1 MADPEPDR
9 NLPWIPTLCPKAQL
23 HPSTQS
29 NLHPGIPNMPSL
41 PRLTGLIIALL
52 LGQGSLIGAEPALL
66 DEHFQNA
73 TGDGRWSMEGRG
85 ASQIADGVL
94 HLTGV
99 EAAAGDASWTDYELS
114 FRARAPEGAAQAQI
128 WAAVRRSARDARY
141 AIGLRGGDLQQ
152 VYAARYAPDG
162 RQRFLKV
169 QPLATP
175 LVPGTWY
182 EVRIQVAGTT
192 LRVLLGG
199 SEVLRVSDDKEGGL
213 AAGGIALGGGFL
225 PTEYD
230 DVTVTRLD
238 PASIPAAPTVSV
250 PTFAGEEVRK
260 ERRAAW
266 KPQAIALGDA
276 PRTDVSLDG
285 TWLFLPEQ
293 QVPKNIDCTDPA
305 LDDSAWHPL
314 AVPSFWSPIA
324 NWLYDETQG
333 GSDRYVELE
342 RQRLAQQ
349 TFDGRKNLSG
359 WYRQALI
366 LPEALPAG
374 RRYELAFD
382 AIAKYGEI
390 SVNGTRVHTSIGM
403 FTPSRIDITDVIRPG
418 RNLIAARVGI
428 APPSTKEIVDG
439 DKVAATMVSVNVTQA
454 MIHSLPQGIY
464 FGKPVGIWQPVH
476 LSVHDPVEI
485 RDLFFRPRLD
495 GAAIDLELANAT
507 TVATT
512 VQPVIRLVERATGRA
527 LPTTQTLPPIAIPAG
542 ATTATIDTGVI
553 SPLLWTPDEPNLYT
567 LSVTLVRDGRTV
579 DERVLDVGFRT
590 FETRPD
596 GRFYLNNKPYWLRG
610 GNATPMPNRP
620 QDAAL
625 ADRFTALMHE
635 HGTRVSR
642 THSSAFNELWL
653 TASDRNGVGISYE
666 GTWPWL
672 MLKGK
677 IPPKELIAAWRN
689 EQLALVRKYRNHPSI
704 LFWTVNNECYYVDN
718 QDPTVFAACMTELSD
733 TIKGMRTLDPTRPIC
748 PDSGGTSGMMPPFW
762 PQMQKEQGFDYGDI
776 DDHHNYSGWY
786 GRSFFAFYPGEQVQ
800 DHHDGK
806 MMDDFAAHWGTKGRP
821 LISQEMT
828 SGYPNADDGHA
839 VRKYIL
845 DLLVPQT
852 WIGDLAYEH
861 ADPAWFL
868 RSVAIATQELNET
881 LRCFHHERMQGVLA
895 FSLNT
900 WYQRIFEAD
909 KVRPFPPALALAQA
923 QQPVLVSARL
933 FSRHWF
939 AGTSRQADLFVVN
952 DSEQERDLPAGEIRW
967 RIEAGTTVIAQGS
980 VPVPAVPYY
989 SVARVATPI
998 AIPAILPAA
1007 RSDARLV
1014 LELRHGEDL
1023 TSRNHY
1029 EVVLA
1034 QPEWTV
1040 PATTAPITLLDPATQ
1055 VQLCGA
1061 APTLGFQAISSVT
1074 ELTGSSRAILVGEQ
1088 WAASE
1093 TERADFLRF
1102 VEAGGRALL
1111 IKPGAVLPQLVPAVV
1126 RKYRAKDLEVATMR
1140 VPEHAIFAGIDYLD
1154 LRWFDLG
1161 NQVAPWSVRG
1171 YWLLVPGSAG
1181 EVLARASAPHAY
1193 PQKKDMPDI
1202 EGAVILR
1209 IPYGKGEIIASQ
1221 LAHEAGTTDPIA
1233 ARMWRNLVTW
1243 LGG

>member
-1 MADPEPDR
+1 M
-9 NLPWIPTLCPKAQL
+9 QL
-23 HPSTQS
+23 RQLRS
-29 NLHPGIPNMPSL
+29 I
-41 PRLTGLIIALL
+41 LL
-52 LGQGSLIGAEPALL
+52 LGLLFGCAHRAERALF
-66 DEHFQNA
+66 DDTFTA
-73 TGDGRWSMEGRG
+73 PKDWRMEGRG
-85 ASQIADGVL
+85 ASAISDGGL
-94 HLTGV
+94 HLTSC
-99 EAAAGDASWTDYELS
+99 EAVAGDRTWTDYELR
-114 FRARAPEGAAQAQI
+114 FRARAPHGAEQAQI
-128 WAAVRRSARDARY
+128 WASVRRTARDARY
-141 AIGLRGGDLQQ
+141 AIGLRGGTLQQ
-152 VYAARYAPDG
+152 AYAARYAPDG
-162 RQRFLKV
+162 QQRFLKV

-182 EVRIQVAGTT
+182 TMRIQVAGPT
-192 LRVLLGG
+192 LRVLLDDQ
-199 SEVLRVSDDKEGGL
+199 EVLRVIDDKEGRL
-213 AAGGIALGGGFL
+213 TAGGISLGGGFL

-230 DVTVTRLD
+230 DVTVSRLD
-238 PASIPAAPTVSV
+238 PASLPAAVAPA
-250 PTFAGEEVRK
+250 PTFAGEETRK

-266 KPQAIALGDA
+266 KPLTVPLGDG
-276 PRTDVSLDG
+276 PRTKASLDG

-293 QVPKNIDCTDPA
+293 QVPKGMDGADPA

-314 AVPSFWSPIA
+314 AVPSIWSPIH
-324 NWLYDETQG
+324 NWLYDDSQG

-349 TFDGRKNLSG
+349 TFDGRKTLSG
-359 WYRQALI
+359 WYRQAVM
-366 LPEALPAG
+366 LPETLPAG
-374 RRYELAFD
+374 RRYELSFD

-403 FTPSRIDITDVIRPG
+403 FTPSRIDITSVIRPG

-428 APPSTKEIVDG
+428 APPSTKDVVDG
-439 DKVAATMVSVNVTQA
+439 DKVEATMVSVQVTQA

-476 LSVHDPVEI
+476 LTVHDPVEI
-485 RDLFFRPRLD
+485 RDLFFRPRLN
-495 GAAIDLELANAT
+495 GAAIELDLANAT
-507 TVATT
+507 DGATT
-512 VQPVIRLVERATGRA
+512 VTPEITLVERASGKV
-527 LPTTQTLPPIAIPAG
+527 LPGTRVQAPISVPVG
-542 ATTATIDTGVI
+542 ATSVTIDTGTL

-567 LSVTLVRDGRTV
+567 LRVALVRDGRTV

-590 FETRPD
+590 FETRSD
-596 GRFYLNNKPYWLRG
+596 GRFYLNDKPYWLRG

-625 ADRFTALMHE
+625 ADRFTTLMHE

-653 TASDRNGVGISYE
+653 KASDRNGVGISYE

-704 LFWTVNNECYYVDN
+704 LFWTVNNECYLVDN
-718 QDPTVFAACMTELSD
+718 QDPKVFADCMTILSD
-733 TIKGMRTLDPTRPIC
+733 TIKGMRKIDPTRPIC

-762 PQMQKEQGFDYGDI
+762 PQMQKERDFDYGDI

-900 WYQRIFEAD
+900 WYQNIFEAGR
-909 KVRPFPPALALAQA
+909 VRPFPPAKALAQA

-939 AGTSRQADLFVVN
+939 AGTTREADLFVVN

-967 RIEAGTTVIAQGS
+967 RVEAGNTVVASGA
-980 VPVPAVPYY
+980 VPAPPVPYY
-989 SVARVATPI
+989 GVAKVAAPI
-998 AIPAILPAA
+998 AIPALLPAA
-1007 RSDARLV
+1007 RTDARLV
-1014 LELRHGEDL
+1014 VELRHGQEL
-1023 TSRNHY
+1023 TSSNHY
-1029 EVVLA
+1029 ELVLA
-1034 QPEWTV
+1034 QPEWTAVKPATTIGLLDPGAQVARCGAV
-1040 PATTAPITLLDPATQ
+1040 PATAFRPIGSA
-1055 VQLCGA
+1055 
-1061 APTLGFQAISSVT
+1061 T
-1074 ELTGSSRAILVGEQ
+1074 ELAGSARAVVMIGEE
-1088 WAASE
+1088 WAAKESE
-1093 TERADFLRF
+1093 RDEFLRF

-1111 IKPGAVLPQLVPAVV
+1111 IKPGAVLPKLFPGLV
-1126 RKYRAKDLEVATMR
+1126 RKYRAKDLEVASMR
-1140 VPEHAIFAGIDYLD
+1140 VPEHPVFDGIDFLD
-1154 LRWFDLG
+1154 MRWFDLG
-1161 NQVAPWSVRG
+1161 ERVAPWAVRG
-1171 YWLLVPGSAG
+1171 YWLLVPGSAA

-1193 PQKKDMPDI
+1193 PQKKDMPDV
-1202 EGAVILR
+1202 EGAAILR
-1209 IPYGKGEIIASQ
+1209 IPFGKGEIIASQ
-1221 LAHEAGTTDPIA
+1221 LAHEAGSTDPIA
-1233 ARMWRNLVTW
+1233 GRLWRNLVEWT
-1243 LGG
+1243 GRAP

>member
-1 MADPEPDR
+1 
-9 NLPWIPTLCPKAQL
+9 
-23 HPSTQS
+23 
-29 NLHPGIPNMPSL
+29 MPSL
-41 PRLTGLIIALL
+41 IRCTGLIMALL
-52 LGQGSLIGAEPALL
+52 AGQGLLCGAEPTLL
-66 DEHFQNA
+66 DERFQEA
-73 TGDGRWSMEGRG
+73 TGNNRWRMEGRG
-85 ASQIADGVL
+85 SNAISEGVL
-94 HLTGV
+94 HLTEV
-99 EAAAGDASWTDYELS
+99 EAVAGDASWTDYELK
-114 FRARAPEGAAQAQI
+114 FRARTPEGAAQAQI
-128 WAAVRRSARDARY
+128 WASVRRNARDARY

-152 VYAARYAPDG
+152 AYAARYAPDG

-169 QPLATP
+169 QALASSV
-175 LVPGTWY
+175 VPGNWY
-182 EVRIQVAGTT
+182 EVRIQVAGST
-192 LRVLLGG
+192 LRVMLNN
-199 SEVLRVSDDKEGGL
+199 SEVLRVTDSQEGGL
-213 AAGGIALGGGFL
+213 PAGGIALGGGFL

-230 DVTVTRLD
+230 DVAVTRLD
-238 PASIPAAPTVSV
+238 PASIPAAPTVV
-250 PTFAGEEVRK
+250 APAFAGEEVRK

-293 QVPKNIDCTDPA
+293 QVPKNMDGADPA

-314 AVPSFWSPIA
+314 AVPSFWSPVG

-359 WYRQALI
+359 WYRQVLV
-366 LPEALPAG
+366 LPESLPAG

-390 SVNGTRVHTSIGM
+390 SVNGKRVHTSIGM
-403 FTPSRIDITDVIRPG
+403 FTPSRIDITGVIRPG

-428 APPSTKEIVDG
+428 APPSAKEIKDG
-439 DKVAATMVSVNVTQA
+439 DQVAATMVTVAVTQA
-454 MIHSLPQGIY
+454 MINSLPQGIY
-464 FGKPVGIWQPVH
+464 TGKPVGIWQPVH

-507 TVATT
+507 TATT
-512 VQPVIRLVERATGRA
+512 VQPVISLVERATGRA
-527 LPTTQTLPPIAIPAG
+527 LPVSSALAPIAIPAG
-542 ATTATIDTGVI
+542 GTTATIDTGVI
-553 SPLLWTPDEPNLYT
+553 SPRLWTPDEPNLYT
-567 LSVTLVRDGRTV
+567 LRISLVRDGRTIE
-579 DERVLDVGFRT
+579 ERVLDVGFRT
-590 FETRPD
+590 FEARSD

-625 ADRFTALMHE
+625 ADRFIALMHE
-635 HGTRVSR
+635 HGTRVTR

-653 TASDRNGVGISYE
+653 NASDRNGVGISYE

-672 MLKGK
+672 MLGGK
-677 IPPKELIAAWRN
+677 KPPKELIAIWRN

-704 LFWTVNNECYYVDN
+704 LFWTVNNESYYVDN
-718 QDPTVFAACMTELSD
+718 KDPAVFADCMGELSD
-733 TIKGMRTLDPTRPIC
+733 TIKGMRAADPTRPIC

-762 PQMQKEQGFDYGDI
+762 SQMQKERDFDYGDI

-786 GRSFFAFYPGEQVQ
+786 HRSFFAFYPGEQVQ
-800 DHHDGK
+800 DHHSDHL
-806 MMDDFAAHWGTKGRP
+806 MDDFAAHWGTKGRP
-821 LISQEMT
+821 LISQEMST
-828 SGYPNADDGHA
+828 GYPNADDGHST
-839 VRKYIL
+839 RKYIL

-861 ADPAWFL
+861 QDPAWFL
-868 RSVAIATQELNET
+868 RSVSIATQELNET

-909 KVRPFPPALALAQA
+909 KVRPFPPALALTQA

-933 FSRHWF
+933 FGRHWF
-939 AGTSRQADLFVVN
+939 AGSTRQTDLFVVN
-952 DSEQERDLPAGEIRW
+952 DNEQGKDLPAGEIRW
-967 RIEAGTTVIAQGS
+967 RLETDNAVLATGTVA
-980 VPVPAVPYY
+980 VPPVPYY
-989 SVARVATPI
+989 QVTRVAARL
-998 AIPAILPAA
+998 AIPMNLPAA
-1007 RSDARLV
+1007 RTDARLV
-1014 LELRHGEDL
+1014 LELRHGQVL
-1023 TSRNHY
+1023 TSQNRY
-1029 EVVLA
+1029 DLLLA
-1034 QPEWTV
+1034 RLDWTAAA
-1040 PATTAPITLLDPATQ
+1040 PATAIKLLDPETQ
-1055 VQLCGA
+1055 VALCGA
-1061 APTLGFQAISSVT
+1061 APAIPFQAIRST
-1074 ELTGSSRAILVGEQ
+1074 QELSGSARGVLIGED
-1088 WAASE
+1088 WAANDS
-1093 TERADFLRF
+1093 ERATFLSF
-1102 VEAGGRALL
+1102 IEGGGRALL
-1111 IKPGAVLPQLVPAVV
+1111 IKPGAALPTLFPDLV

-1140 VPEHAIFAGIDYLD
+1140 VPEHPIFDGVDYLD

-1161 NQVAPWSVRG
+1161 DHVAPWSVRG
-1171 YWLLVPGSAG
+1171 NWLLNPGTAA

-1193 PQKKDMPDI
+1193 PPKNEIPDI

-1209 IPYGKGEIIASQ
+1209 IPFGKGEVIASQ

-1233 ARMWRNLVTW
+1233 GRMWRNLITW
-1243 LGG
+1243 LGKK

>member
-1 MADPEPDR
+1 
-9 NLPWIPTLCPKAQL
+9 
-23 HPSTQS
+23 
-29 NLHPGIPNMPSL
+29 MPSL
-41 PRLTGLIIALL
+41 HLQTGLILALIC
-52 LGQGSLIGAEPALL
+52 GQGSLVGADPTLL
-66 DEHFQNA
+66 DDHFQET
-73 TGDGRWSMEGRG
+73 TGNGRWLMEGRG
-85 ASQIADGVL
+85 SHAIRDGIL
-94 HLTGV
+94 HLTSV
-99 EAAAGDASWTDYELS
+99 EAVAGDAAWTDYELK
-114 FRARAPEGAAQAQI
+114 FRARAPASATQAQI
-128 WAAVRRSARDARY
+128 WASVRRSARDSRY

-152 VYAARYAPDG
+152 AYAARYAPDG

-169 QPLATP
+169 QPLAAP

-182 EVRIQVAGTT
+182 EVTIQVAGPT
-192 LRVLLGG
+192 LRVVLDKT
-199 SEVLRVSDDKEGGL
+199 EVLRVTDSQEGGL

-230 DVTVTRLD
+230 DITVTRLD
-238 PASIPAAPTVSV
+238 PATIPAAPAVV
-250 PTFAGEEVRK
+250 DLAFAGEEVRK

-266 KPQAIALGDA
+266 KPQTIALQDA
-276 PRTDVSLDG
+276 PRNEVSLDG
-285 TWLFLPEQ
+285 TWLFMPEQ
-293 QVPKNIDCTDPA
+293 QVPKNMDGADPA

-314 AVPSFWSPIA
+314 AVPSFWSPVG

-359 WYRQALI
+359 WYRQVLM
-366 LPEALPAG
+366 LPESLPPG

-390 SVNGTRVHTSIGM
+390 FVNGKRVHTSIGM
-403 FTPSRIDITDVIRPG
+403 FTPSRIDITNVIRPG

-428 APPSTKEIVDG
+428 APPSTKEVVDG
-439 DKVAATMVSVNVTQA
+439 DKVAATMVSVQVTQS

-464 FGKPVGIWQPVH
+464 TGKPVGIWQPVH

-485 RDLFFRPRLD
+485 RDLFFRSRLN

-507 TVATT
+507 TTATT
-512 VQPVIRLVERATGRA
+512 VQPVISLVERATGRSLPITAA
-527 LPTTQTLPPIAIPAG
+527 LAPISVPVG

-553 SPLLWTPDEPNLYT
+553 SPRLWTPDEPNLYT
-567 LSVTLVRDGRTV
+567 LRINLVRDGQTI

-596 GRFYLNNKPYWLRG
+596 GRFYLNDKPYWLRG

-653 TASDRNGVGISYE
+653 NASDRNGVGISYE

-677 IPPKELIAAWRN
+677 IPPKELVAAWRN

-704 LFWTVNNECYYVDN
+704 LYWTVNNECYYVDN
-718 QDPTVFAACMTELSD
+718 KDPKVFADCMTELSD
-733 TIKGMRTLDPTRPIC
+733 TIKGMRKLDPTRPIC

-762 PQMQKEQGFDYGDI
+762 PQMQKERGFDYGDI
-776 DDHHNYSGWY
+776 DDHHNYTGWY

-800 DHHDGK
+800 DHHDGQ
-806 MMDDFAAHWGTKGRP
+806 MMDDFTAHWGSKGRP
-821 LISQEMT
+821 LISQEMAT
-828 SGYPNADDGHA
+828 GYPNADDGHA

-852 WIGDLAYEH
+852 WVGDLAYEH
-861 ADPAWFL
+861 QDPAWFL
-868 RSVAIATQELNET
+868 HSVAIATQELNET
-881 LRCFHHERMQGVLA
+881 LRCYHHEHMQGVLA

-900 WYQRIFEAD
+900 WYQHIFEAD
-909 KVRPFPPALALAQA
+909 KVRPFPPAGALTQA

-933 FSRHWF
+933 FGRHWF
-939 AGTSRQADLFVVN
+939 AGTTRQVDLFVVN
-952 DSEQERDLPAGEIRW
+952 DHEQGLGLPAGEIRW
-967 RIEAGTTVIAQGS
+967 RLEAGNAILAAGTVA
-980 VPVPAVPYY
+980 VPPVPYY
-989 SVARVATPI
+989 QVTRVAARL
-998 AIPAILPAA
+998 AIPATLPAA
-1007 RSDARLV
+1007 RTDARLV
-1014 LELRHGEDL
+1014 LELRHGQEL
-1023 TSRNHY
+1023 TSQNRY
-1029 EVVLA
+1029 DLLLA
-1034 QPEWTV
+1034 RQDWTAPA
-1040 PATTAPITLLDPATQ
+1040 PATPINLLDPETQ
-1055 VQLCGA
+1055 VELCGA
-1061 APTLGFQAISSVT
+1061 APATPFQTIRSIQNLNASA
-1074 ELTGSSRAILVGEQ
+1074 RAVLIGED

-1093 TERADFLRF
+1093 SERADFLRF
-1102 VEAGGRALL
+1102 IEAGGRALL
-1111 IKPGAVLPQLVPAVV
+1111 IKPGAALPKLFPAMV

-1140 VPEHAIFAGIDYLD
+1140 VPEHPIFDGIDFLD

-1161 NQVAPWSVRG
+1161 DHVAPWAVRG
-1171 YWLLVPGSAG
+1171 NWLLVPGTNA

-1193 PQKKDMPDI
+1193 PPKKDMPDI

-1233 ARMWRNLVTW
+1233 GRMWRNLVTW
-1243 LGG
+1243 LEERKP

>member
-1 MADPEPDR
+1 
-9 NLPWIPTLCPKAQL
+9 
-23 HPSTQS
+23 
-29 NLHPGIPNMPSL
+29 MPSCF
-41 PRLTGLIIALL
+41 RCTGLIIALL
-52 LGQGSLIGAEPALL
+52 AAQGPLLGAEPALL
-66 DEHFQNA
+66 DEHFQEA
-73 TGDGRWSMEGRG
+73 AGAGGWRIEGRG
-85 ASQIADGVL
+85 SNAIADGVL
-94 HLTGV
+94 RLTSV
-99 EAAAGDASWTDYELS
+99 EAVAGDASWTDYELK
-114 FRARAPEGAAQAQI
+114 FRARAPQGSAQAQI
-128 WAAVRRSARDARY
+128 WASVRRTARDARY

-152 VYAARYAPDG
+152 AYAARYAPDG

-175 LVPGTWY
+175 LVAGTWY

-192 LRVLLGG
+192 LRMLLGDT
-199 SEVLRVSDDKEGGL
+199 EVLRVNDDQEGGM

-225 PTEYD
+225 PSEYD

-238 PASIPAAPTVSV
+238 PAGIPAAATAPVY
-250 PTFAGEEVRK
+250 TFAGEEVRK

-276 PRTDVSLDG
+276 PRTTVSLDG
-285 TWLFLPEQ
+285 TWLFMPDKQL
-293 QVPKNIDCTDPA
+293 PKNVDCADPT

-314 AVPSFWSPIA
+314 AVPSIWSPVH
-324 NWLYDETQG
+324 NWLYDDSQG

-349 TFDGRKNLSG
+349 TFDGRKVLSG
-359 WYRQALI
+359 WYRQVLV
-366 LPEALPAG
+366 LPESLPAG
-374 RRYELAFD
+374 RRYELSFD

-390 SVNGTRVHTSIGM
+390 SVNGKRVHTSIGM
-403 FTPSRIDITDVIRPG
+403 FTPSRIDITEVIRPG

-476 LSVHDPVEI
+476 LSVHDPIEI
-485 RDLFFRPRLD
+485 RDLFFRPRLN
-495 GAAIDLELANAT
+495 GAAIELELANAT
-507 TVATT
+507 TTTTT
-512 VQPVIRLVERATGRA
+512 VQPVITLVERATGRA
-527 LPTTQTLPPIAIPAG
+527 LPTTQALPPIAIPAG
-542 ATTATIDTGVI
+542 ATTATIDTG
-553 SPLLWTPDEPNLYT
+553 SLAPRLWTPDEPNLYT
-567 LSVTLVRDGRTV
+567 LRVALVRDGRTI

-596 GRFYLNNKPYWLRG
+596 GRFYLNNQPYWLRG

-635 HGTRVSR
+635 HGTRVTR

-653 TASDRNGVGISYE
+653 QAADRNGVGISYE

-677 IPPKELIAAWRN
+677 IPPKELLAAWRN

-704 LFWTVNNECYYVDN
+704 LYWTVNNECYFVDN
-718 QDPTVFAACMTELSD
+718 QDPKVFADCMTELSD
-733 TIKGMRTLDPTRPIC
+733 TIKGMRALDPTRPIC

-762 PQMQKEQGFDYGDI
+762 PQMQKERGFDYGDI

-786 GRSFFAFYPGEQVQ
+786 GRSFFAFYPGEKVH

-806 MMDDFAAHWGTKGRP
+806 MMEDFAAHWGTKGRP

-839 VRKYIL
+839 VRKYIH

-900 WYQRIFEAD
+900 WYQNIFEAGR
-909 KVRPFPPALALAQA
+909 VRPFPPALALAQA

-939 AGTSRQADLFVVN
+939 AGTTREADLFVVN
-952 DSEQERDLPAGEIRW
+952 DSEQKRDLPAGEIRW
-967 RIEAGTTVIAQGS
+967 RIEAGNTVVASGA
-980 VPVPAVPYY
+980 VPTPAVPYY
-989 SVARVATPI
+989 SVAKVAAPI
-998 AIPAILPAA
+998 AIPAALPAA
-1007 RSDARLV
+1007 RTDANLV
-1014 LELRHGEDL
+1014 VELRHGQEI
-1023 TSRNHY
+1023 TSSNRY
-1029 EVVLA
+1029 ELMLA

-1040 PATTAPITLLDPATQ
+1040 AKPATAITLLDPSTQ
-1055 VQLCGA
+1055 VALCGA
-1061 APTLGFQAISSVT
+1061 APTTAFRTIRSAKELAGTSQAI
-1074 ELTGSSRAILVGEQ
+1074 LLGED

-1093 TERADFLRF
+1093 SERADFLRF
-1102 VEAGGRALL
+1102 IEAGGRALL
-1111 IKPGAVLPQLVPAVV
+1111 IKPGAALPKLFPTMV
-1126 RKYRAKDLEVATMR
+1126 RKYRPKDLEVATMR
-1140 VPEHAIFAGIDYLD
+1140 VPEHPIFDGIDFLD
-1154 LRWFDLG
+1154 LRWFNLG
-1161 NQVAPWSVRG
+1161 DHVAPWAVRG
-1171 YWLLVPGSAG
+1171 NWLLVPGTNA

-1209 IPYGKGEIIASQ
+1209 IPFGKGEVIASQ

-1233 ARMWRNLVTW
+1233 GRLWRNLIEW
-1243 LGG
+1243 ISRAP